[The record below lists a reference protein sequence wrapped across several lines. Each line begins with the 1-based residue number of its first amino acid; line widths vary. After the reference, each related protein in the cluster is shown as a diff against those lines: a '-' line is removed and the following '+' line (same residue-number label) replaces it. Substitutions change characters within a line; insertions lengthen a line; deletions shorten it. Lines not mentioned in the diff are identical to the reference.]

1 MLNATLTFIED
12 PGHGWLQ
19 VPLTELDQLG
29 IRSEITPYSY
39 KNGRFAYLE
48 EDCDMGVYLD
58 ARQAQGFP
66 PPEFNRTYTHRFTGR
81 DRYDR
86 FS

>member
-1 MLNATLTFIED
+1 VLSDALTFIED
-12 PGHGWLQ
+12 PGHGWLK
-19 VPLTELDQLG
+19 VPLVELDELD
-29 IRSEITPYSY
+29 IRDQITPYSY

-66 PPEFNRTYTHRFTGR
+66 PPEFDREYTQRFVGR
-81 DRYDR
+81 ARYAR

>member
-1 MLNATLTFIED
+1 MLSTTLTFITD

-19 VPLTELDQLG
+19 VPLAELDELG

-48 EDCDMGVYLD
+48 EDCDLGVYLD

-66 PPEFNRTYTHRFTGR
+66 PPVLLEKYTDHFVGR
-81 DRYDR
+81 ESYAC

>member
-1 MLNATLTFIED
+1 MLSNTLTFITD
-12 PGHGWLQ
+12 PGHGWLK
-19 VPLTELDQLG
+19 VPLAELDALG
-29 IRSEITPYSY
+29 IHDQITPYSY

-48 EDCDMGVYLD
+48 EDCDMGLYLD

-66 PPEFNRTYTHRFTGR
+66 PPVFME
-81 DRYDR
+81 RYVHHFEGHDDYAC

>member
-1 MLNATLTFIED
+1 MLSTTLTFITD

-19 VPLTELDQLG
+19 VPLAELDELG

-48 EDCDMGVYLD
+48 EDCDLGVYLD

-66 PPEFNRTYTHRFTGR
+66 PPVLLEKYMDHFVGR
-81 DRYDR
+81 ESYAC